1 LGEKGNGKKK
11 RDEIIE
17 LMPVLQFFTWSAQL
31 CVTIRDARGTG
42 GTVESEDMGLS
53 QCDILDGA
61 GDWCGAIVLD
71 KDWIRDKQGLMFYF
85 IALSDAQKFTI
96 KECPT
101 WTYYIPKERDES
113 EWDLYY
119 VMLLQRNHERGLWER
134 VGIGKVFQAA
144 FCNRQWDEIK
154 LG

>member
-1 LGEKGNGKKK
+1 MLAPFLSSPK
-11 RDEIIE
+11 IIRR
-17 LMPVLQFFTWSAQL
+17 LPT
-31 CVTIRDARGTG
+31 DAGHNVRRC
-42 GTVESEDMGLS
+42 
-53 QCDILDGA
+53 QCDILDEA

-71 KDWIRDKQGLMFYF
+71 KDWICDRKDQMFYF
-85 IALSDAQKFTI
+85 IALSDAQSFTL

-119 VMLLQRNHERGLWER
+119 VMMLERNNERGLWER
-134 VGIGKVFQAA
+134 VAIGKAFKAA
-144 FCNRQWDEIK
+144 FPDDLWNEIK